1 MRFDTSQ
8 QMKLGQ
14 QMKLAPRMI
23 QSMEILQMPVQQLEE
38 RIEQELESNVTLETF
53 EPGRDEGALQQER
66 EESERDAREFERELT
81 VGENGKDGSASE
93 DFERLDAMETQY
105 GEDFNAEQDRETR
118 TRLDDF
124 WDGGG
129 RRNTR
134 LDGERDN
141 KLDAMANTAG
151 RPEGLTDQL
160 LEQWSLAD
168 VDESLRAAGEVLIGY
183 IEDDGYIRAELGEIA
198 TNGPKSPEGEPI
210 FDEVL
215 LERALAELQ
224 WVLEPSG
231 IAARDTRE
239 CLLLQV
245 EAIMDQASP
254 ATFVNGESDKW
265 EAVRLLIDKHL
276 DDLVHNRI
284 PKVAKESGLSVED
297 IKGAVEKMRRLVVNP
312 GGQLVEE
319 ASPVLVPDAIVE
331 YDDDEDTYFA
341 YLTDGRLPNLRVN
354 REYALMTKDRSMAKT
369 DRDFIRTNLSNAQ
382 WLIDA
387 VEQRRQ
393 TLLRVINAV
402 VAAQRDFFDLGPE
415 SLKPLPMTQVAEQLG
430 IHVATVSRAVAGKHI
445 QTPRG
450 VFALRRFFTG
460 GTQTESGEDV
470 SWESVKAALR
480 EVVDAEDKSK
490 PMSDEALAKALKER
504 GVEIARRTVAKY
516 RGQLGIPSA
525 RMRKQF

>member
-23 QSMEILQMPVQQLEE
+23 QSMEILQMPVHQLEE

-53 EPGRDEGALQQER
+53 EPGRDDGAIAEERRETER
-66 EESERDAREFERELT
+66 EAREYEREMT
-81 VGENGKDGSASE
+81 VGASGKDGDASE
-93 DFERLDAMETQY
+93 DFARLDSMETQY
-105 GEDFNAEQDRETR
+105 GEDFNAEQEGAGRSRGEDW
-118 TRLDDF
+118 

-129 RRNTR
+129 RRSTR
-134 LDGERDN
+134 LDGERDS
-141 KLDAMANTAG
+141 KMDAMANTAG

-160 LEQWSLAD
+160 LEQWALTDAD
-168 VDESLRAAGEVLIGY
+168 GATREAGELLIGHV
-183 IEDDGYIRAELGEIA
+183 EDDGYIRTELSEIA
-198 TNGPKSPEGEPI
+198 SNGPKGAGGEPR
-210 FDEVL
+210 FDEVE
-215 LERALAELQ
+215 LERVLGIVQ
-224 WVLEPSG
+224 RSLEPSG
-231 IAARDTRE
+231 IAARDTHE

-245 EAIMDQASP
+245 DALVEQAETDAEA
-254 ATFVNGESDKW
+254 ESW
-265 EAVRLLIDKHL
+265 EPVRALIDQHL
-276 DDLVHNRI
+276 DDLVHNRV
-284 PKVAKESGLSVED
+284 PKVAKESGMSVEK
-297 IKGAVEKMRRLVVNP
+297 IRASVEKMRRLVVNP

-319 ASPVLVPDAIVE
+319 SSPVIVPDAIVE
-331 YDDDEDTYFA
+331 YDDDEDRYYAF
-341 YLTDGRLPNLRVN
+341 LTDGRLPNLRVN
-354 REYALMTKDRSMAKT
+354 REYAKMSRDREVPKG
-369 DRDFIRTNLSNAQ
+369 DRDFIKTNLSNAQ

-402 VAAQRDFFDLGPE
+402 IAAQREVFDVGPE
-415 SLKPLPMTQVAEQLG
+415 AMKPLPMTQVAEQLG

-460 GTQTESGEDV
+460 GTQTESGEDM

-480 EVVDAEDKSK
+480 EVVDGEDKSK
-490 PMSDEALAKALKER
+490 PLSDEALAKALKEK
-504 GVEIARRTVAKY
+504 GIEIARRTVAKY